1 MKLSYLKSSL
11 IVFTIGFVTIIS
23 PARAQRNKDSIDN
36 FIGDKMQ
43 KLQIP
48 GLQLAVIRNGKIE
61 KLKSYGLANIENQV
75 ATTDE
80 SVFSINSCTK
90 AFVGVAIMQLQEQG
104 KLNINDPISKYIDNI
119 PSSWQKITLKQLLT
133 NTSGLPNIIDDTEHV
148 LGGGRE
154 AAAWATVKALPIE
167 FNPGD
172 KFSYNQTGYV
182 ILGKIITKLS
192 GVHFTKF
199 IEDNQFKVVG
209 MKQTRFGDSNDIV
222 PHSAGGYSIVNSVDG
237 QWTEGKDLKA
247 VYVEFPIFFRTA
259 SGILSTAKEL
269 AEWIMAL
276 QSGKLLKDKASLT
289 TLWSPAIL
297 NNGQIGGFNNLVNG
311 YALGWPTATR
321 AYHPA
326 VGPVGG
332 MRSTFFVYPRD
343 NLSII
348 ILTNLQ
354 GANPEY
360 FTDEVAGY
368 YIPEM
373 HEANGFGLPP
383 YVKQLRQDLLKSGF
397 DNAFAISKNL
407 KRKDP
412 KFTLNENDLNGYGYR
427 LVGEEKRKEAL
438 VIFKLNTELYPK
450 SGNTYDSYAETLLLT
465 GDKDAA
471 LKNYRIS
478 FKLDP
483 KNTNAADQIKKLEQ
497 K

>member
-1 MKLSYLKSSL
+1 MKINYLKSSL
-11 IVFTIGFVTIIS
+11 LVFSVSLITNVS
-23 PARAQRNKDSIDN
+23 LAQTQQTKDSIDN
-36 FIGDKMQ
+36 FIAGKMQ

-48 GLQLAVIRNGKIE
+48 GLQLAVIRNGKLE
-61 KLKSYGLANIENQV
+61 KLKSYGLANIENNV
-75 ATTDE
+75 AATDE

-119 PSSWQKITLKQLLT
+119 PLSWQKITLKQLLT

-192 GVHFTKF
+192 GMHFTEF
-199 IEDNQFKVVG
+199 IEENQFKVVG
-209 MKQTRFGDSNDIV
+209 MMQTRFGDSNDII
-222 PHSAGGYSIVNSVDG
+222 PHSAGGYSVVNSVNG
-237 QWTEGKDLKA
+237 QWAEGKDLRA
-247 VYVEFPIFFRTA
+247 IYMEFPVFFRTA

-269 AEWIMAL
+269 AEWIIAL
-276 QSGKLLKDKASLT
+276 QSGKLLRNKASLT
-289 TLWSPAIL
+289 ALWSPAIL
-297 NNGQIGGFNNLVNG
+297 NNGQVGGFNNLVNG

-321 AYHPA
+321 ADHPA

-332 MRSTFFVYPRD
+332 MRSTFFVYPQD
-343 NLSII
+343 DLSII
-348 ILTNLQ
+348 VLTNLQ

-360 FTDEVAGY
+360 FTDEIAGY
-368 YIPEM
+368 YIPDM
-373 HEANGFGLPP
+373 HEANGFGLPH
-383 YVKQLRQDLLKSGF
+383 YVKQLRQELLKSGF
-397 DNAFAISKNL
+397 DNAFTISKNL
-407 KRKDP
+407 KKKDP

-427 LVGEEKRKEAL
+427 LLGEEKRKEAL
-438 VIFKLNTELYPK
+438 AIFKLNTELFPK
-450 SGNTYDSYAETLLLT
+450 SGNTYDSYAETLLLL
-465 GDKDAA
+465 GEKDAA
-471 LKNYRIS
+471 LKNYKLS

-483 KNTNAADQIKKLEQ
+483 KNTNAANQIKNLER